1 MIVAIEKTWLSETNP
16 INQFIN
22 FQYMRSLNVT
32 GVYSYRVQLRE
43 QQKQEIRR
51 RIPTLITLY
60 AFKILTFDYNFD

>member
-1 MIVAIEKTWLSETNP
+1 
-16 INQFIN
+16 
-22 FQYMRSLNVT
+22 MRSLNVT